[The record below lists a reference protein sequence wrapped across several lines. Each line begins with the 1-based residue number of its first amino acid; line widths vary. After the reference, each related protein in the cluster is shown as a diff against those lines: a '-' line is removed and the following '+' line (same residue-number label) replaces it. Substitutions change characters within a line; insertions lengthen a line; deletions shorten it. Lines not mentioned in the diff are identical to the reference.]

1 MERNLDTLKDEIVE
15 YLKAEG
21 FTIFYGFTRMLDET
35 PVVYW
40 NVDERPDFREF
51 LAAARDLGARVI
63 VYMARAFDSG
73 MVDRA
78 LQLLEECDF
87 SRDEHR
93 SYERRLKEFR
103 PYDGFTCAI
112 ELSFDYA
119 TRLYMYAVEA
129 DWYSDFLQLSDE
141 IEAAARESDDE
152 DEDDES
158 MGGYFSR
165 N

>member
-1 MERNLDTLKDEIVE
+1 MELNLDTLKEEIVE
-15 YLKAEG
+15 YLKGEG
-21 FTIFYGFTRMLDET
+21 FTIYYGFTRMMDEL

-51 LAAARDLGARVI
+51 LAAARELGVKVI

-78 LQLLEECDF
+78 LQMLDDCDF
-87 SRDEHR
+87 SRDERR

-119 TRLYMYAVEA
+119 ARVYMYAIEA
-129 DWYSDFLQLSDE
+129 DWYNDFLQLSDE
-141 IEAAARESDDE
+141 IEAAAQEGDEE
-152 DEDDES
+152 DEDKDS

>member
-21 FTIFYGFTRMLDET
+21 FTIFYGFTRMPEET
-35 PVVYW
+35 AVVYW

-51 LAAARDLGARVI
+51 LDAARDLGARVI
-63 VYMARAFDSG
+63 VYMARAFDTG
-73 MVDRA
+73 LVDRS
-78 LQLLEECDF
+78 LQMLEECDF
-87 SRDEHR
+87 SRDERR

-112 ELSFDYA
+112 ELSFDYSA
-119 TRLYMYAVEA
+119 RIYMYVVEA
-129 DWYSDFLQLSDE
+129 DWYSDFLQLSEE
-141 IEAAARESDDE
+141 IEAAARESGEE

>member
-1 MERNLDTLKDEIVE
+1 MALNLDTLKDEIVE
-15 YLKAEG
+15 YLKSEG
-21 FTIFYGFTRMLDET
+21 FTIYYGFTRMVDEL

-51 LAAARDLGARVI
+51 LAAARELGVKVI
-63 VYMARAFDSG
+63 VYMARAFDDS

-78 LQLLEECDF
+78 LQMLDECDF
-87 SRDEHR
+87 SREERR

-103 PYDGFTCAI
+103 PYDGFTCSI

-119 TRLYMYAVEA
+119 ARVYMYAVEA

-141 IEAAARESDDE
+141 IEAAAHEGGEEDE
-152 DEDDES
+152 DEDS